1 MFNNSYTPSVAD
13 IAAVTNGGGYGF
25 GNDWWAWIILLALF
39 GGFGNRGYGF
49 GGGNCC
55 SNPATCAEVQNGFN
69 QQATTQ
75 ALNGIANGIS
85 SLGYDQLN
93 QMNGINQN
101 VSTVGNNIVSA
112 ITNMGI
118 NQMQNT
124 NALANQLSNCC
135 CETREAIQ
143 GVNYSMSQSFCNLG
157 NTINQIGQQIMQNDN
172 SNFRALHDELVS
184 YRMQDK
190 DDTIAEL
197 RSQVQALNLGVSQR
211 NQTADIVNQIRPCPV
226 PAYTV
231 ANPYAYQGCNQSCC
245 NTCC

>member
-1 MFNNSYTPSVAD
+1 MFSNAYAPSVAD
-13 IAAVTNGGGYGF
+13 IAAVTNGNCNGNGYGW
-25 GNDWWAWIILLALF
+25 GNDWWAWIILLCLF

-49 GGGNCC
+49 GGFSGGNSCC
-55 SNPATCAEVQNGFN
+55 TPATCAEVQNGFN

-75 ALNGIANGIS
+75 ALNGITNGIS
-85 SLGYDQLN
+85 SLGYDN
-93 QMNGINQN
+93 AMI
-101 VSTVGNNIVSA
+101 GNNIINAINQSNVSA
-112 ITNMGI
+112 
-118 NQMQNT
+118 MQNS
-124 NALANQLSNCC
+124 NALATQLSNCC

-143 GVNYSMSQSFCNLG
+143 GVNYNMSQSFCNLG
-157 NTINQIGQQIMQNDN
+157 NVINQAVQTITQNDN
-172 SNFRALHDELVS
+172 ANFRALHDELVS

-231 ANPYAYQGCNQSCC
+231 SNPYVYQGCNQSCC